1 MTKRYDTAALIIH
14 ELEQQGS
21 CTLDALAY
29 RLPTCTWNQVFMAV
43 DVLSREGTICLQPRA
58 RCQYLVSLASVHTQ
72 AWHQFD
78 PGRRAAENR
87 RNTNGSYGR

>member
-1 MTKRYDTAALIIH
+1 MTRLYETAALMIQ
-14 ELEQQGS
+14 ELEQQGP
-21 CTLDALAY
+21 CTLDTLAY
-29 RLPTCTWNQVFMAV
+29 RLPTCSWNQVFMAV
-43 DVLSREGTICLQPRA
+43 DVLSREGTITLHPRA

-72 AWHQFD
+72 TWHPFD

>member
-1 MTKRYDTAALIIH
+1 MTKLYETATLIIQ
-14 ELEQQGS
+14 ELEQQGP

-43 DVLSREGTICLQPRA
+43 DVLSREGTISLQPRA

-72 AWHQFD
+72 PCHQFD
-78 PGRRAAENR
+78 PGRCAAEHR
-87 RNTNGSYGR
+87 RNINGSYGR

>member
-1 MTKRYDTAALIIH
+1 MTKLYETAALIIQ
-14 ELEQQGS
+14 ELEQQGA

-43 DVLSREGTICLQPRA
+43 DVLSREGTISLQPRP

-72 AWHQFD
+72 PCRQFD